1 MMNDSPS
8 DTERRTEEMGQVL
21 AADQVRLTSQTIRVG
36 NPSAT
41 ELPQSTIKLEKVDGT
56 VQAIEVTCTCGKKT
70 QLRCVYDTAVSYTHL
85 TLPTILLV

>member
-8 DTERRTEEMGQVL
+8 DTERRTEEMGQGL

-70 QLRCVYDTAVSYTHL
+70 QLRCVYDTE
-85 TLPTILLV
+85 

>member
-36 NPSAT
+36 NPSTT

-70 QLRCVYDTAVSYTHL
+70 QLRCVYDTE
-85 TLPTILLV
+85 

>member
-1 MMNDSPS
+1 MMSDSPS

-36 NPSAT
+36 NPST
-41 ELPQSTIKLEKVDGT
+41 IELPQSTIKLEKVDGT

-70 QLRCVYDTAVSYTHL
+70 QLRCVYDTE
-85 TLPTILLV
+85 

>member
-1 MMNDSPS
+1 MMSDSPS

-70 QLRCVYDTAVSYTHL
+70 QLRCVYDTE
-85 TLPTILLV
+85 

>member
-8 DTERRTEEMGQVL
+8 ATERRTEEMGQVL

-41 ELPQSTIKLEKVDGT
+41 ELPQSTNKLEKVDGT

-70 QLRCVYDTAVSYTHL
+70 QLRCVYDTE
-85 TLPTILLV
+85 